1 MTTATLNLGRVQ
13 KTIQTKIGAIDMEM
27 VNWKSVCF
35 TGFIMGLMLLVFYV
49 WQINNLTRDTYIFS
63 SYENQVNKLS
73 DENKN
78 LQISFAENSFMEEA
92 LVKIEALNFQKAV
105 SIKYVNVPSGL
116 AQTALAGK

>member
-13 KTIQTKIGAIDMEM
+13 KKIQTKIRAIDIP
-27 VNWKSVCF
+27 VVDWKSVCF
-35 TGFIMGLMLLVFYV
+35 MGFFMGLMLLVFYV
-49 WQINNLTRDTYIFS
+49 WQIGNLTRDNYVLDG
-63 SYENQVNKLS
+63 YKAQVSKLS

-92 LVKIEALNFQKAV
+92 LIKIEGLKFQKAESV
-105 SIKYVNVPSGL
+105 KYVNMSAGI